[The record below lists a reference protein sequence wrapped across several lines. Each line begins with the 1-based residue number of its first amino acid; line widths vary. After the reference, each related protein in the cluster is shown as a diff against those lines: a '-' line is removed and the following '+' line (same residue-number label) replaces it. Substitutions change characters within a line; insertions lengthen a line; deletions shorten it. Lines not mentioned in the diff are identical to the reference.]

1 MITVITRYNQGLRT
15 CLFVFGS
22 VLLFFIFRLYF
33 DVQYPDWISYKVI
46 YENKDSTS
54 RLISYDFIWIFLMDI
69 GNFFKLQYE
78 HFRLLLLIITSW
90 FFIRSLHRYRI
101 KLVIFFT
108 LLNLIFLFF
117 QVRQGLALALFYFTV
132 HIISSKKKVLL
143 SFLALFTHFG
153 SMLLVFGISQ
163 NAKTTRRILLLV
175 LLSSLFLYSLYSE
188 LIYQY
193 FILNYSHHAVDLISN
208 QGSNYSNYFLITPM
222 LYLLIVLK
230 VSERGIR
237 KNFFVTLLLFI
248 IIFTF
253 IFPYLV
259 IPPIVFNAFYRIV
272 VIYLSFMLLKRRL
285 KPNFILFALV
295 LTIVVKDI
303 ISSQLLYLV

>member
-1 MITVITRYNQGLRT
+1 
-15 CLFVFGS
+15 
-22 VLLFFIFRLYF
+22 
-33 DVQYPDWISYKVI
+33 
-46 YENKDSTS
+46 
-54 RLISYDFIWIFLMDI
+54 
-69 GNFFKLQYE
+69 
-78 HFRLLLLIITSW
+78 
-90 FFIRSLHRYRI
+90 
-101 KLVIFFT
+101 
-108 LLNLIFLFF
+108 
-117 QVRQGLALALFYFTV
+117 
-132 HIISSKKKVLL
+132 
-143 SFLALFTHFG
+143 
-153 SMLLVFGISQ
+153 
-163 NAKTTRRILLLV
+163 
-175 LLSSLFLYSLYSE
+175 
-188 LIYQY
+188 
-193 FILNYSHHAVDLISN
+193 LNYSHHAVDLISN